1 MYITK
6 ERYKELIEQA
16 VGCQMFMDTIEDVTL
31 TDSEKMYQMI
41 TIYDIKKEQMERRK
55 NK

>member
-6 ERYKELIEQA
+6 ERYEELIEKA
-16 VGCQMFMDTIEDVTL
+16 VGCQMFMDTMEDISL
-31 TDSEKMYQMI
+31 TDSEKLFQML
-41 TIYDIKKEQMERRK
+41 TIYDIKKEQIERRK

>member
-6 ERYKELIEQA
+6 ERYEELIEQA
-16 VGCQMFMDTIEDVTL
+16 VGCQMFMDTIEDISL
-31 TDSEKMYQMI
+31 TDNEKMFQML